1 MPEREAIFNEG
12 ALKIEKVRSESELA
26 LVLTG
31 KSIIR
36 EANETLLP
44 LFVEGLREAEDAGL
58 RLILDFRPVTYM
70 NSSSFAP
77 VIKILQKA
85 RLGAMPVSIIY
96 SSDQKWQEV
105 SFAAMTIF
113 KTPDGRI
120 SITGSNNEQNN
131 N

>member
-1 MPEREAIFNEG
+1 MAVREDIFNEG
-12 ALKIEKVRSESELA
+12 ALRIEKVCSGTELA
-26 LVLTG
+26 LVLSG

-44 LFVEGLREAEDAGL
+44 VFVEGLREADEAGF
-58 RLILDFRPVTYM
+58 RLVLDFRPVTYM

-77 VIKILQKA
+77 VIKVLQKA
-85 RLGAMPVSIIY
+85 RLSTVQVSVIF
-96 SSDQKWQEV
+96 SSEQKWQEV
-105 SFAAMTIF
+105 SFAAMTVF

-120 SITGSNNEQNN
+120 TITGLTNEQNN